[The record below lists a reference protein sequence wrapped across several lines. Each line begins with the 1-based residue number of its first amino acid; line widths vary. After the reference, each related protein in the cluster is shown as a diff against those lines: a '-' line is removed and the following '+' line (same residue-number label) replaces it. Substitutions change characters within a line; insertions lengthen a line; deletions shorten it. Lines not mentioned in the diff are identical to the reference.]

1 MSGLFLCVSHNSY
14 LYSMNK
20 MKSIL
25 LKLWYKITD
34 LLPWV
39 KRRRENKVVG
49 QIQEERLDNEQR
61 LLAMIGASF
70 LKEFEKNRSLRQV
83 VKKKSP
89 VLKSRLKALGINV
102 DR

>member
-1 MSGLFLCVSHNSY
+1 
-14 LYSMNK
+14 MNK
-20 MKSIL
+20 MKSII
-25 LKLWYKITD
+25 LKLWYKLTD

-39 KRRRENKVVG
+39 KRRREKKVVDQLQG
-49 QIQEERLDNEQR
+49 QKMDNEQR

-89 VLKSRLKALGINV
+89 VLKLRLKALGINV

>member
-1 MSGLFLCVSHNSY
+1 
-14 LYSMNK
+14 
-20 MKSIL
+20 
-25 LKLWYKITD
+25 

-39 KRRRENKVVG
+39 KRRREKKVVDQLQG
-49 QIQEERLDNEQR
+49 QKMDNEQR

-89 VLKSRLKALGINV
+89 VLKLRLKALGINV

>member
-1 MSGLFLCVSHNSY
+1 
-14 LYSMNK
+14 
-20 MKSIL
+20 MKSII
-25 LKLWYKITD
+25 LKLWYKLTD

-39 KRRRENKVVG
+39 KRRREKKVVDQLQG
-49 QIQEERLDNEQR
+49 QKMDNEQR

-89 VLKSRLKALGINV
+89 VLKLRLKALGINV

>member
-1 MSGLFLCVSHNSY
+1 MY
-14 LYSMNK
+14 LYTMNK
-20 MKSIL
+20 MKSII
-25 LKLWYKITD
+25 LKFWYKITD

-39 KRRRENKVVG
+39 RKRREKKLAGQLNEN
-49 QIQEERLDNEQR
+49 RLDNEQR

-70 LKEFEKNRSLRQV
+70 LKEFEKNRSVRQV
-83 VKKKSP
+83 VKKKAP